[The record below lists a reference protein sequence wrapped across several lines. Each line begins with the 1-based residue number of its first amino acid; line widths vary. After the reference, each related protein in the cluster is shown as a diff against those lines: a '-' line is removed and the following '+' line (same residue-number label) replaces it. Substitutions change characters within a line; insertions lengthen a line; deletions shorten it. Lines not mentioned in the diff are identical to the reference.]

1 MTITANPSV
10 RQVLTQITRDPRYP
24 AVARKPVLSWPH
36 IGLVIGCYTAF
47 GLASW
52 GYLSGTLPFLVMLLI
67 NQAAIYASFTP
78 LHDAVHNSA
87 SSNQRVNDAI
97 GTVSAFLLLPG
108 ISTTVYR
115 ILHME
120 HHRWV
125 GDKKKDPDLVFVE
138 APRPVLPFVMM
149 VPEWIWTHF
158 YFTKLWRTRPKRE
171 VALFVLA
178 LVIYVGL
185 QVGFLISPY
194 RMDFI
199 LVWLIPQKVGMS
211 ILVYAFAHVQHP
223 HDSNWQNAPFQ
234 STVVLRG
241 TPLGKVYWLGQ
252 TDHCIHH
259 AMPHIPYHK
268 YTQVWDLG
276 DSVLRH
282 QGIPER
288 GLFRGPT
295 GGVDFPREPYRT
307 TRQVRV
313 TEARDVGTEV
323 RTFALDGVD
332 GPLPLFTPGSHIDV
346 HLPSGRVRQY
356 SLCNAPGS
364 SYRIAVKADPNG
376 RGGSL
381 EVHEALTVGTELTIS
396 EPRNNFELNDAARF
410 VLVAGGIGVTPL
422 LSMAHDLHAAGAE
435 FTLHV
440 CAGDAARVPFGDELA
455 SLPFADRVHV
465 HLGRTNLDLPTALG
479 NWGGAEVY
487 TCGPTGFMDW
497 VSDQALALGWPLDTV
512 HRESFSA
519 PVVDTTNT
527 APFEVE
533 LARTGITFT
542 VPADK
547 QILDVLAEKKVEVPW
562 SCSQGVCGACI
573 TPVLSGEIEHRDA
586 VLTAD
591 ARAGNSKMALC
602 VSRAKGDKIVLD
614 L

>member
-36 IGLVIGCYTAF
+36 IGLVLGCYTAF
-47 GLASW
+47 GLAAW
-52 GYLSGTLPFLVMLLI
+52 GYLSGTIPFLVMLLI

-87 SSNQRVNDAI
+87 SSSQRVNDAI

-138 APRPVLPFVMM
+138 APRPVLPLVMM
-149 VPEWIWTHF
+149 FPEWIWTHF

-307 TRQVRV
+307 IRQVRV
-313 TEARDVGTEV
+313 TEARDVGAGV
-323 RTFALDGVD
+323 RTFALDGV
-332 GPLPLFTPGSHIDV
+332 
-346 HLPSGRVRQY
+346 
-356 SLCNAPGS
+356 
-364 SYRIAVKADPNG
+364 
-376 RGGSL
+376 
-381 EVHEALTVGTELTIS
+381 
-396 EPRNNFELNDAARF
+396 
-410 VLVAGGIGVTPL
+410 
-422 LSMAHDLHAAGAE
+422 
-435 FTLHV
+435 
-440 CAGDAARVPFGDELA
+440 
-455 SLPFADRVHV
+455 
-465 HLGRTNLDLPTALG
+465 
-479 NWGGAEVY
+479 
-487 TCGPTGFMDW
+487 
-497 VSDQALALGWPLDTV
+497 
-512 HRESFSA
+512 
-519 PVVDTTNT
+519 
-527 APFEVE
+527 
-533 LARTGITFT
+533 
-542 VPADK
+542 
-547 QILDVLAEKKVEVPW
+547 
-562 SCSQGVCGACI
+562 
-573 TPVLSGEIEHRDA
+573 
-586 VLTAD
+586 
-591 ARAGNSKMALC
+591 
-602 VSRAKGDKIVLD
+602 
-614 L
+614 